1 MLLCCLVAEDE
12 PGPVMFDK
20 HVEKSLKGFVNYFNC
35 FVLKKYPMSGL
46 CERRCSSVR
55 ARR

>member
-20 HVEKSLKGFVNYFNC
+20 HVEKSLKGFV
-35 FVLKKYPMSGL
+35 KYPMSGL